1 MLKVLFVKKNPRPEM
16 LLHTPP
22 IPPPAQICDGQLNY
36 FLWHSLWW
44 WRIDTLAGSIDFWI
58 SPHGIIATVC
68 AWYDCLWVGK
78 MYLHIHTLDD
88 LHVDLNLKSKNLLS
102 IQIQSW
108 NPDFHFLFYI
118 FKLPSSNSSFIL
130 NSDLF
135 TKFEKLPEF
144 VLHPVAW
151 TVVCRKHLVISF

>member
-1 MLKVLFVKKNPRPEM
+1 MNNDQIKQYTNAKNLGLWQRGDKIWPVMPKYVTESKKNNWAT
-16 LLHTPP
+16 H
-22 IPPPAQICDGQLNY
+22 
-36 FLWHSLWW
+36 
-44 WRIDTLAGSIDFWI
+44 TLAGSIDFWI
-58 SPHGIIATVC
+58 SPHGIATVC

-88 LHVDLNLKSKNLLS
+88 LHVDLNLTSKNLLS